1 MYEELAQLLYEI
13 AALRYSLKNLH
24 YKSRYARHLLADRL
38 SEGNDDDN
46 ADEIAIQNIV
56 DSFQETFFNGAGMA
70 AIPEEDIADNCR
82 KWIVPAFNTSNE
94 QIVALMHAF
103 AHCNENIARIFPRQD
118 IANQKFLGDIAYS
131 FKHAYGML
139 WREVYGNNEYTD

>member
-1 MYEELAQLLYEI
+1 MYEDLAQLLYEI

-38 SEGNDDDN
+38 SEGDDDS
-46 ADEIAIQNIV
+46 DEVAIQGIV
-56 DSFQETFFNGAGMA
+56 DAFQETFFNGAGMA
-70 AIPEEDIADNCR
+70 AIPEEEIADNCR

-103 AHCNENIARIFPRQD
+103 AHCNENIARVFPRQD

-139 WREVYGNNEYTD
+139 WREVEGNNEYTD

>member
-1 MYEELAQLLYEI
+1 MYEDLAQLLYEI

-38 SEGNDDDN
+38 SEGDDDS
-46 ADEIAIQNIV
+46 DELAIQGIV
-56 DSFQETFFNGAGMA
+56 DAFQETFFNGAGMA
-70 AIPEEDIADNCR
+70 AIPEEEIADNCR
-82 KWIVPAFNTSNE
+82 KWIVPAFNTNNE

-103 AHCNENIARIFPRQD
+103 AHCNENIARVFPRQD

-139 WREVYGNNEYTD
+139 WREVEGNNEYTD